1 MEEKNIQTDNLKIRD
16 NLDWLYKEAKAA
28 IKRLDSRKG
37 RGRYGM
43 PWDDLTDYSIVG
55 ASSIAHNSLD
65 FDAFSEEMLREFG
78 GGLEFFMPGIHG
90 QSQAMLDYSPE
101 QVYEMI
107 SIATEEE
114 GKKDTELA
122 NKRFLENMKLLKQL
136 KSESRLA
143 TSEEKEILVKNNTRI
158 E

>member
-1 MEEKNIQTDNLKIRD
+1 MEKKNIQTDNLKIRD
-16 NLDWLYKEAKAA
+16 NLDWLSTEAKAA
-28 IKRLDSRKG
+28 IKRLESRKG

-78 GGLEFFMPGIHG
+78 GGIEFFMPGIHG

-101 QVYEMI
+101 QVYGMI
-107 SIATEEE
+107 SLASAEEE
-114 GKKDTELA
+114 GKNTEVE
-122 NKRFLENMKLLKQL
+122 NKRFIENMKAIKLFKQL
-136 KSESRLA
+136 EN
-143 TSEEKEILVKNNTRI
+143 EG
-158 E
+158 